1 MTRWMNARRFGWWV
15 IISASVLVGAWH
27 LTNPNPIRADE
38 GHTRP
43 ESKAEQPH
51 ADAKEAGE
59 PAGHAEPEAHAADAM
74 EGIRLSDEAKR
85 NIGLTVEAAAART
98 IQKVISINGVVKP
111 QPNRLAAVGPRTE
124 AIVERVL
131 VNPWD
136 RVKEGQLLAE
146 VRSRQFGNPPPLIP
160 LTAPIAGVISKWDAK
175 VGEAVGPGSVLFEI
189 IDPSVMWV
197 EGDLPE
203 HESQQVRVGQ
213 VARVSVVALPERVF
227 EGRIVRMG
235 GMVEPEKRSVHVWV
249 EVPNPKYELKPEMF
263 SQLAIVVGSRSQVLA
278 IPKQAVLRAGGE
290 LVVFVEAGDAYLR
303 RNVATGTQ
311 DDRYVEIVRGLQP
324 GDRVVTQGHYEL
336 LSSIVI
342 KGGVQEH
349 GH

>member
-1 MTRWMNARRFGWWV
+1 MKRGMKVKRVRWPV
-15 IISASVLVGAWH
+15 IIGMSVVALGLCLWNAE
-27 LTNPNPIRADE
+27 PIRADE
-38 GHTRP
+38 GHTRA
-43 ESKAEQPH
+43 ESKEEVPH
-51 ADAKEAGE
+51 SDAREAGE
-59 PAGHAEPEAHAADAM
+59 PDGHAEPDTHAADEM

-111 QPNRLAAVGPRTE
+111 QPNRLAAVGPKTE

-136 RVKEGQLLAE
+136 RVKPGQLLAE

-203 HESQQVRVGQ
+203 SESQQVRVGQ
-213 VARVSVVALPERVF
+213 AARVSVVALPGRAF

-249 EVPNPKYELKPEMF
+249 EVSNPKYELKPEMF
-263 SQLAIVVGSRSQVLA
+263 AQLAIVVGSRSRVLA

-290 LVVFVEAGDAYLR
+290 LVVFVEQGGAYVR
-303 RNVATGTQ
+303 RNVATGNQ
-311 DDRYVEIVRGLQP
+311 DDRYVQIVGGLEP

>member
-1 MTRWMNARRFGWWV
+1 MKRWMNVRRFGWR
-15 IISASVLVGAWH
+15 IIIGLFVLAVVLRMGSAD
-27 LTNPNPIRADE
+27 PIRADE
-38 GHTRP
+38 GHARP
-43 ESKAEQPH
+43 ESQAEQPH
-51 ADAKEAGE
+51 ADAKEAGS
-59 PAGHAEPEAHAADAM
+59 PDGHAEPDAHAADEM

-111 QPNRLAAVGPRTE
+111 QPNRLAAVGPKTE
-124 AIVERVL
+124 AIVERAL

-136 RVKEGQLLAE
+136 RVKQGQLLAE
-146 VRSRQFGNPPPLIP
+146 LRSRQFGNPPPLIP

-213 VARVSVVALPERVF
+213 TARVSVVALPDRTF

-263 SQLAIVVGSRSQVLA
+263 AQLAVVTGSRSQVLA

-290 LVVFVEAGDAYLR
+290 LVVFVEKGDAYHR

-311 DDRYVEIVRGLQP
+311 DDRYVEIVRGLEP
-324 GDRVVTQGHYEL
+324 GERVVTQGHYEL